1 LVLDFLLVVDL
12 RFVDEPIATVVDLLF
27 VEEPGATVVDLLFV
41 EEPGATVVLFLLV
54 LDPAAAVVD
63 FRVEERR
70 VDEPPP
76 PGEVV
81 GTTNPPSGP
90 APGGAG
96 SKFRITL
103 PFNGCTGRTFPHNV
117 PNFSVKVVRN
127 CLSYNNNKTK
137 FC

>member
-1 LVLDFLLVVDL
+1 MVVDFLLVVDL
-12 RFVDEPIATVVDLLF
+12 RFVDEPIATVVDF
-27 VEEPGATVVDLLFV
+27 LFV

-54 LDPAAAVVD
+54 LDRLVLDPAAAVVD
-63 FRVEERR
+63 LRVEERR

-81 GTTNPPSGP
+81 GTTTPPLGP

-127 CLSYNNNKTK
+127 CLSYNNKTK
-137 FC
+137 LC